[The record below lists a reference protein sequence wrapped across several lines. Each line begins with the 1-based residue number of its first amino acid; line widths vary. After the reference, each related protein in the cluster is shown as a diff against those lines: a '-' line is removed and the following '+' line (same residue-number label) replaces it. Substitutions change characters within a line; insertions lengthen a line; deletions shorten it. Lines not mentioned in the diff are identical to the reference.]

1 MTAEESSREAGRV
14 RFPAGQALRAVS
26 LGIRLLPAALCQLS
40 LGYRRFGD
48 SFVRE
53 AVRYGIPIEAA
64 REMAG
69 EWRPR
74 KFMQFLR
81 SSAR

>member
-1 MTAEESSREAGRV
+1 MTAEETRREADGV
-14 RFPAGQALRAVS
+14 RFPAGQALRAVG

-40 LGYRRFGD
+40 LGYRRFGN

-53 AVRYGIPIEAA
+53 AARYGIPAEAA

-69 EWRPR
+69 EWSPR
-74 KFMQFLR
+74 KLMQFLR